1 MQNPWREQALLS
13 VRVAEKR
20 AEADGI
26 CTFELRDVDNRP
38 LPAFTAGAHIDVH
51 VAPGIVRQY
60 SLCNDPRDCSR
71 YLIGVLKEPESRG
84 GSRGMHEHVRQGDL
98 LRISPPKNHFAL
110 QPSQNTLL
118 FAGGIG
124 ITPILCMA
132 EQLSAEHADF
142 SLHYCVRSLPKAA
155 FLARIEAAPY
165 ARAVRLHVDD
175 DSCAERFDPAA
186 ILRDAEPQ
194 SHLYICGPAGFVA
207 WITQA
212 ARDAGYPPEQVH
224 VEYFAAPDA
233 SASTTVDGVNAEF
246 QVRLASTGRTYTI
259 GRDQTIVDALA
270 ACGVE
275 IPVCC
280 KEGVCGT
287 CLTRVLDG
295 EVDHRDYY
303 LSQAEQACHDQMLP
317 CCSRARSRMLI
328 LDL

>member
-1 MQNPWREQALLS
+1 MQDKLREQALLS
-13 VRVAEKR
+13 VRIAVKR
-20 AEADGI
+20 TEADGI
-26 CTFELRDVDNRP
+26 CSFELHAADDRP

-71 YLIGVLKEPESRG
+71 YLISVLKEPGSRG
-84 GSRGMHEHVRQGDL
+84 GSRGMHERIREGDL
-98 LRISPPKNHFAL
+98 LRISSPKNHFAL
-110 QPSQNTLL
+110 RPAGRTLL

-124 ITPILCMA
+124 ITPIICMA
-132 EQLSAEHADF
+132 EQLSAEGADF

-165 ARAVRLHVDD
+165 SRAVHLHVDD
-175 DSCAERFDPAA
+175 APLNERFDPAPV
-186 ILRDAEPQ
+186 LREAGLD
-194 SHLYICGPAGFVA
+194 SHLYVCGPAGFVA
-207 WITQA
+207 WIIQA
-212 ARDAGYPPEQVH
+212 ANDAGYRQEHVH
-224 VEYFAAPDA
+224 VEYFAAPDT
-233 SASTTVDGVNAEF
+233 SAVGDGGNADF
-246 QVRLASTGRTYTI
+246 QVRISSTGRTYSV

-275 IPVCC
+275 IPVSC

-295 EVDHRDYY
+295 EVDHRDCY

-317 CCSRARSRMLI
+317 CCSRAKGRMLV